1 MRSAILL
8 TLLAASALALAVPAS
23 AQPSDPVS
31 TGSPCL
37 NGGVTLIVLGHTVL
51 QCWKP
56 WGTGPAFPPN
66 P

>member
-1 MRSAILL
+1 MRATL
-8 TLLAASALALAVPAS
+8 TLTILALAILGFAAPA
-23 AQPSDPVS
+23 AAAPDVVS

-37 NGGVTLIVLGHTVL
+37 NGGVTLIVLGHTVV

-56 WGTGPAFPPN
+56 WSTGPMPPDS